1 MRRVFAVA
9 LIMVVC
15 GGADAPKPKVV
26 RRRPS
31 NAWLRKEPLGETPK
45 RTTDSYPLSDQEN
58 KGQWVKFEALS
69 DEFDGKELDLAKWM
83 PRSTS
88 SNGHKPGLFRE
99 ENVAV
104 ADGKLRLTM
113 RKEKVPPQYEKQGYH
128 DYTCAVARSTTKVLY
143 GYFEVR
149 AKVMNSGGSS
159 AFWFAGSGDGWRTE
173 IDVYEISG
181 NGKGFE
187 QKYNMHLHVF
197 YTPTE
202 QVHWQVGDVWVA
214 PWRLADDHHVY
225 GLDWAEKQI
234 TYYVDG
240 VAVWRLDNTHWH
252 QPLSLILDCETL
264 MEWFGLPEDEDL
276 PSTHS
281 IDYVRAWKGQP

>member
-1 MRRVFAVA
+1 MRQFLLVSLIVFVA
-9 LIMVVC
+9 A
-15 GGADAPKPKVV
+15 GADAPKPKVV
-26 RRRPS
+26 RRQPS

-45 RTTDSYPLSDQEN
+45 RTTDAYPLSDQEN
-58 KGQWVKFEALS
+58 KGHWVKFEPIS
-69 DEFDGKELDLAKWM
+69 DEFSASQLDLTKWI

-99 ENVAV
+99 ENVAIS
-104 ADGKLRLTM
+104 DGKLHLTM
-113 RKEKVPPQYEKQGYH
+113 RKEKVPPQFEKQGYH
-128 DYTCAVARSTTKVLY
+128 DYTCSQVRSTAKALY
-143 GYFEVR
+143 GYFEIR
-149 AKVMNSGGSS
+149 AKAMDSAGSS

-181 NGKGFE
+181 KGKFE

-202 QVHWQVGDVWVA
+202 NVHWQVGDAWLA
-214 PWRLADDHHVY
+214 PWRLADDFHVY

-240 VAVWRLDNTHWH
+240 VPVWRLDNTHWH

-264 MEWFGLPEDEDL
+264 MEWFGLPDGKDL

-281 IDYVRAWKGQP
+281 IDYVRAWKRQP